1 MKALVY
7 LFLIKQKAMVRKI
20 FSRPSS
26 AILTLL
32 GIAFFIFLMVSVSQQ
47 QQQLSALM
55 NVQSVSGWMMLYCG
69 YLLLLL
75 TVMILQKR
83 TAIVTRDD
91 AQFIFAGPFT
101 RRQTLGFL
109 LVQTVQGSLLYAVI
123 AVLYMLLLMSVNVVL
138 TPGLVM
144 ALIAGSLLMFYF
156 VFALI
161 TWFYFWEMVNPHA
174 RKVKLGLLAALLL
187 AIALIALRNVAA
199 GGSMETVLIRFVSD
213 PLFNWIPVFGWCKT
227 ALVSLVEGNLLFCI
241 AGLGATLALCGGLT
255 WMILNV
261 KGDFY
266 EKAMQDAE
274 WISDLRQKMRRGQS
288 QNGTQEKIHAVG
300 RFSFGA
306 GAAALISKNLLILRK
321 TRRLLSL
328 QEIVLIALY
337 LGISWMGQGYD
348 FYQFFILIV
357 IFTSATTDQISRDL
371 RVFYL
376 YLIPERRLKKMLALT
391 VPSMLHMSA
400 VVVASLILCPLI
412 FGVGWGEVAGSAL
425 LLFGYSWLFLCASLF
440 CLRILKSRSTMLMEQ
455 LIKITVAVIAAI
467 PSGVLMI
474 FLMLA
479 GCGAFWLNL
488 AALSVNLLAGLVLL
502 LAACP
507 LLSGNNLMAD

>member
-161 TWFYFWEMVNPHA
+161 TWFYFWE
-174 RKVKLGLLAALLL
+174 
-187 AIALIALRNVAA
+187 I
-199 GGSMETVLIRFVSD
+199 
-213 PLFNWIPVFGWCKT
+213 
-227 ALVSLVEGNLLFCI
+227 
-241 AGLGATLALCGGLT
+241 
-255 WMILNV
+255 
-261 KGDFY
+261 
-266 EKAMQDAE
+266 
-274 WISDLRQKMRRGQS
+274 
-288 QNGTQEKIHAVG
+288 
-300 RFSFGA
+300 
-306 GAAALISKNLLILRK
+306 
-321 TRRLLSL
+321 
-328 QEIVLIALY
+328 
-337 LGISWMGQGYD
+337 
-348 FYQFFILIV
+348 
-357 IFTSATTDQISRDL
+357 
-371 RVFYL
+371 
-376 YLIPERRLKKMLALT
+376 
-391 VPSMLHMSA
+391 
-400 VVVASLILCPLI
+400 
-412 FGVGWGEVAGSAL
+412 
-425 LLFGYSWLFLCASLF
+425 
-440 CLRILKSRSTMLMEQ
+440 
-455 LIKITVAVIAAI
+455 
-467 PSGVLMI
+467 
-474 FLMLA
+474 
-479 GCGAFWLNL
+479 
-488 AALSVNLLAGLVLL
+488 
-502 LAACP
+502 
-507 LLSGNNLMAD
+507 